1 MKRFLLILLTLGI
14 IVPAIGQSRYS
25 FIDFNKAK
33 QPAIVN
39 DYNFSDNTVTK
50 AIAGRMEKLG
60 YKGKESKGFM
70 VYRGVM
76 LTELGPGPYDLY
88 VKVDRKSRKEK
99 DASSLTMLVSKGNEV
114 FVSDIDD
121 PVLMGNA
128 KAWINKMDSVIIA
141 YDLEVQIKDQE
152 DLVKSAEKKYRS
164 LVDDGDD
171 LVKKK
176 KRIEEQIN
184 DNTKD
189 QQQQRT
195 EIEKQKQLF
204 EALKAKRKN

>member
-1 MKRFLLILLTLGI
+1 MKRFLLIFFILGLMI
-14 IVPAIGQSRYS
+14 PVFAQSRYS

-39 DYNFSDNTVTK
+39 DYIFSDNTVTK
-50 AIAGRMEKLG
+50 AIDGKMEKMG

-76 LTELGPGPYDLY
+76 IAELGPGPYDLY
-88 VKVDRKSRKEK
+88 IKVDRKSRKEK
-99 DASSLTMLVSKGNEV
+99 DASSLTMMLSKGNEV

-128 KAWINKMDSVIIA
+128 KAWINKMDSTIIA
-141 YDLEVQIKDQE
+141 YDLEMQIKSQE
-152 DLVKSAEKKYRS
+152 DLVKSAEKKYRT

-176 KRIEEQIN
+176 KRLEEQISE
-184 DNTKD
+184 NTKD
-189 QQQQRT
+189 QQQQRN
-195 EIEKQKQLF
+195 EIEKQKQLYD
-204 EALKAKRKN
+204 ALKGKRK